1 MRNTALPTQGGA
13 SLPSHRQEPRPGE
26 GTDSPGCRDPRC
38 SPRGNPACRGLRI
51 CVFTP
56 VLCVSTHVQAT
67 AVRPVRRWAGYCP
80 SEPQEVE
87 GPPAPT
93 GSNTPLPERLC
104 DLGSRC
110 LLRALAPACEMG
122 VRLPPGSGQLR
133 GVRGE
138 GAGATPEDRQEHSR
152 CWPGPK
158 PAYKPCMGFSLVCGS
173 CSPAR
178 GAWGRGMQP
187 FLLMPSL

>member
-1 MRNTALPTQGGA
+1 MEGHQGTGTRAPRNS
-13 SLPSHRQEPRPGE
+13 SLQPQPSVRVSACEHR
-26 GTDSPGCRDPRC
+26 CL
-38 SPRGNPACRGLRI
+38 ACLRI

-56 VLCVSTHVQAT
+56 VLGVPTCVQAT
-67 AVRPVRRWAGYCP
+67 AVRPVRRWASYCP

-122 VRLPPGSGQLR
+122 VRLPPGLGQLR

-138 GAGATPEDRQEHSR
+138 GAGATLEDRHGHSR
-152 CWPGPK
+152 CWPG
-158 PAYKPCMGFSLVCGS
+158 GHRRL
-173 CSPAR
+173 
-178 GAWGRGMQP
+178 
-187 FLLMPSL
+187 

>member
-1 MRNTALPTQGGA
+1 M
-13 SLPSHRQEPRPGE
+13 S
-26 GTDSPGCRDPRC
+26 
-38 SPRGNPACRGLRI
+38 ACLRI

-152 CWPGPK
+152 CWPGGHRRLQGPTFFTAVGGTETQTN
-158 PAYKPCMGFSLVCGS
+158 PASQTRCGWS
-173 CSPAR
+173 C
-178 GAWGRGMQP
+178 
-187 FLLMPSL
+187 